1 MEVATKLVDLL
12 MNNGVAVA
20 VVAYFLWKD
29 SKLTKENTEILQQVK
44 AMLEVLLKK
53 KRGGENESMEDSVQH

>member
-53 KRGGENESMEDSVQH
+53 KRGGEDESMEDTK

>member
-53 KRGGENESMEDSVQH
+53 KRGEKNESMEDTM

>member
-53 KRGGENESMEDSVQH
+53 KRGGENESMEDSVQ

>member
-1 MEVATKLVDLL
+1 MELADQFINLL
-12 MNNGVAVA
+12 LNAGVSIA

-29 SKLTKENTEILQQVK
+29 AKLTKENTEILQQVK

-53 KRGGENESMEDSVQH
+53 KRGGEDESMEDTM

>member
-1 MEVATKLVDLL
+1 MEVTTKLVDLL

-44 AMLEVLLKK
+44 AMLEVLLKG
-53 KRGGENESMEDSVQH
+53 KRGGENESLEDTK

>member
-1 MEVATKLVDLL
+1 MEVTTKLVDLL

-44 AMLEVLLKK
+44 AMLEVLLKG
-53 KRGGENESMEDSVQH
+53 KRGGENESMEDTK

>member
-1 MEVATKLVDLL
+1 MEFASKLVDLL

-53 KRGGENESMEDSVQH
+53 KRSGENESMEDTM

>member
-1 MEVATKLVDLL
+1 MEVTTKLVDLL

-53 KRGGENESMEDSVQH
+53 KRGGEDESMEDTK

>member
-53 KRGGENESMEDSVQH
+53 KRGGENESMEDTM